1 MSKQKSGMIKNVIS
15 IFLITLVSVLLLA
28 VVNQVTKDPIAQ
40 AEVNA
45 RNEVY
50 RQVFTDAK
58 DFEEVMKEDEIAKNG
73 EKALKDAGIT
83 TCEINH
89 VMAAVDGDKKL
100 GYVIAST
107 SKSGYG
113 GEIQIA
119 VGITAE
125 GEITGFN
132 VIKHSETAGLGAKAK
147 EDPAFAE
154 QFKGKSANENIEFVK
169 GGGATGNQIDAISG
183 ATITTNAVTE
193 ATNSAIAFYNSCLK
207 GE

>member
-113 GEIQIA
+113 GEVQIA

-169 GGGATGNQIDAISG
+169 GGGAT
-183 ATITTNAVTE
+183 ITTNAVTE

>member
-58 DFEEVMKEDEIAKNG
+58 DFKEVMKEDEIAKNG

-100 GYVIAST
+100 GDWVKYL
-107 SKSGYG
+107 
-113 GEIQIA
+113 A
-119 VGITAE
+119 V
-125 GEITGFN
+125 
-132 VIKHSETAGLGAKAK
+132 KHT
-147 EDPAFAE
+147 
-154 QFKGKSANENIEFVK
+154 
-169 GGGATGNQIDAISG
+169 IDD
-183 ATITTNAVTE
+183 
-193 ATNSAIAFYNSCLK
+193 
-207 GE
+207 